1 MTADNLKYGE
11 ITQKILG
18 AAFQVHTLLGNGF
31 QEVIYQ
37 RALAYELGRAGLTF
51 AREVEREIYY
61 RDLPEP
67 IGTRRA
73 DFVVEG
79 KVLVELKAVIAIE
92 DVHWA
97 QVLNYLRAYHL
108 EVGLLLNFGT
118 KSLTFTRLVL

>member
-1 MTADNLKYGE
+1 MTGKMKYADTTE
-11 ITQKILG
+11 KIIG
-18 AAFQVHTLLGNGF
+18 AAFEVHKFLGNGF

-37 RALAYELGRAGLTF
+37 RALAYEMRRAGLEF
-51 AREVEREIYY
+51 AREIEQEIYY

-79 KVLVELKAVIAIE
+79 KVLVELKAQTEIT

-97 QVLNYLRAYHL
+97 QVLNYLKAYRL

-118 KSLTFTRLVL
+118 KSLTFKRLVL